1 MKYEPR
7 TVTKE
12 EIEPGEPIITYDD
25 EMPAGEE
32 EVTVEARNGYVVEA
46 YLDKLVNGEVV
57 ESTLLHTDEYAAI
70 AEKRTVGTMLPAT
83 PIPTPEPTPEPAIE
97 PEPSEP
103 EPADPGHGLPVI
115 DTDDMP

>member
-1 MKYEPR
+1 M
-7 TVTKE
+7 
-12 EIEPGEPIITYDD
+12 
-25 EMPAGEE
+25 
-32 EVTVEARNGYVVEA
+32 
-46 YLDKLVNGEVV
+46 

-83 PIPTPEPTPEPAIE
+83 PIPTPEPTPEPSE